1 MQVVHDLAQAQ
12 IGDASCGTREAR
24 EAREARSKWKSIREI
39 IRIEKDRGIMRD
51 RPTFGLSVE
60 GARAD
65 ARTEF
70 GSQALGTPM

>member
-1 MQVVHDLAQAQ
+1 MTLLKRRSGMRVA
-12 IGDASCGTREAR
+12 GRGRPGR
-24 EAREARSKWKSIREI
+24 PGRPGSKWKSIREI